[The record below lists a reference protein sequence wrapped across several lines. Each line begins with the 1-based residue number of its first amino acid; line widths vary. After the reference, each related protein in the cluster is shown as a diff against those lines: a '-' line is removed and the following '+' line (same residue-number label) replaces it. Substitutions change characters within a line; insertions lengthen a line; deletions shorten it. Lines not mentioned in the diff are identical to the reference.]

1 MRNTA
6 RSAVRQ
12 ERSRPVGR
20 QDAPGVTTSLDAS
33 PRRILLTCFL
43 DAVGL
48 CDRGGTGRR
57 AGLRILWGNPWG
69 FESLRSHLQASRP
82 TSTLQ
87 PFRASPPAGWEPVAP
102 RPDVRGP
109 RLTAAIAPQ
118 QHAVL
123 INQRHADAL
132 ELIGAELG
140 GFGHVVGFAVPQWGS
155 TPAAISDLAS
165 GPLPLALVAPAP
177 VAPVGLPL
185 SWPPD
190 RHAVRPVASSSAT
203 TAPQTI
209 RPAPA
214 GPG

>member
-1 MRNTA
+1 MYLFFFFFQAEDGIRDKLVT
-6 RSAVRQ
+6 
-12 ERSRPVGR
+12 
-20 QDAPGVTTSLDAS
+20 GVQ
-33 PRRILLTCFL
+33 TCAL
-43 DAVGL
+43 P
-48 CDRGGTGRR
+48 
-57 AGLRILWGNPWG
+57 I
-69 FESLRSHLQASRP
+69 S
-82 TSTLQ
+82 
-87 PFRASPPAGWEPVAP
+87 
-102 RPDVRGP
+102 

-140 GFGHVVGFAVPQWGS
+140 GSGHVVGFAVPQWGS

-190 RHAVRPVASSSAT
+190 QHAVRPVASSSAT